1 MNLFQTKNNI
11 LNIIFI
17 LDRSGSMESLGNE
30 TLQALQAFLNNLP
43 NTVFDFPNKEQKIIK
58 RLIINTFN
66 ETVKHEIDHTYID
79 NYTLLFSYIPCGMTA
94 AFDGIGITLS
104 KYLPLLT
111 MGKTYVVIVSDGHEN
126 ASNIY
131 KKPKVIDLINQSKE
145 KGWEFIF
152 LGANIDSFKESTDLH
167 IHHCGQFNQS
177 VRGNLT
183 ELTREISD
191 AISQTTTEG
200 TPFKI
205 TQPKTR
211 NDSVPLPPNE
221 VVQHLEFFDLAR
233 FDLPRC

>member
-1 MNLFQTKNNI
+1 MSSFQIKNNI

-17 LDRSGSMESLGNE
+17 LDKSGSMESLGNE

-43 NTVFDFPNKEQKIIK
+43 NTVFDFLNKEQKIIK

-66 ETVKHEIDHTYID
+66 ETVKHEIDHTYTD
-79 NYTLLFSYIPCGMTA
+79 NYTLSFSYIPCGMTA

-126 ASNIY
+126 ASKIY
-131 KKPKVIDLINQSKE
+131 EKSKVIDLINKSKE

-177 VRGNLT
+177 VSGNLT
-183 ELTREISD
+183 ELTREISN
-191 AISQTTTEG
+191 AISQSTTEG

-205 TQPKTR
+205 TQSETR
-211 NDSVPLPPNE
+211 NDVAPLPPSKDTL
-221 VVQHLEFFDLAR
+221 HPEFFDLACL
-233 FDLPRC
+233 DLPHC